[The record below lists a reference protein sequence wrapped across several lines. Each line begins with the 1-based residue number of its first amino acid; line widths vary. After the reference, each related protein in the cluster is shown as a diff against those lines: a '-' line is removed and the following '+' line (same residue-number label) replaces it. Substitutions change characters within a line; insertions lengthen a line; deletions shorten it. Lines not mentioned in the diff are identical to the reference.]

1 MEMDAEKLARILKR
15 LVSITFVCNLLVLP
29 LLAGLARLK
38 GMGELTGGI
47 SCFFEQGEGVGQ
59 ILLRLVGYFLT
70 SWGEIWLF
78 EERYAQVLALFL
90 FFCGVC
96 TAVILWQGRRVL
108 DTVLR
113 GETFTR
119 GNAANMGRA
128 AVCCFLISGAA
139 LLRTVWGLFH
149 DGSIGPLF
157 TYNTLFI
164 PVFFM
169 AGLLCLILSALV
181 RQAAELKEE
190 NDLTI

>member
-1 MEMDAEKLARILKR
+1 MDVEKLARILKK
-15 LVSITFVCNLLVLP
+15 LVTVTFCCNLLALLLVPFFVEQRFRIDFLGIARTFEYDWEDGMAIFFDMPYYQVWQQPYTAVL
-29 LLAGLARLK
+29 
-38 GMGELTGGI
+38 T
-47 SCFFEQGEGVGQ
+47 V
-59 ILLRLVGYFLT
+59 FL
-70 SWGEIWLF
+70 W
-78 EERYAQVLALFL
+78 A
-90 FFCGVC
+90 CGVC

-149 DGSIGPLF
+149 YGSIGPLF

>member
-1 MEMDAEKLARILKR
+1 MDVEKLARILKR

-29 LLAGLARLK
+29 LLAGLARLR
-38 GMGELTGGI
+38 GLGELTGGI
-47 SCFFEQGEGVGQ
+47 SYFSMQGEGAAEIV
-59 ILLRLVGYFLT
+59 LRLTGYFLA
-70 SWGEIWLF
+70 SWWEIWQF
-78 EERYAQVLALFL
+78 GEQYAQVLALFL

-149 DGSIGPLF
+149 YGSIGPLF